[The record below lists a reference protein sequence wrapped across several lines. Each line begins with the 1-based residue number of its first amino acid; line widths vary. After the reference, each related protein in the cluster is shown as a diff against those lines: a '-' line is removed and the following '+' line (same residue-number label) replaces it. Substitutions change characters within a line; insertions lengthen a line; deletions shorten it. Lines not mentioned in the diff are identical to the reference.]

1 MNNTIGIIMVISFMA
16 FCLHGTYL
24 LLTKED
30 EDNDN

>member
-1 MNNTIGIIMVISFMA
+1 MSNTIGIIIIVSFMA

-30 EDNDN
+30 DHEDR

>member
-1 MNNTIGIIMVISFMA
+1 MSNTIGIIIIVSFMA

-30 EDNDN
+30 EEE